1 MRKRYHAEIN
11 AEIKKLEENPQAF
24 YELVNQNVHSI
35 FEAAY
40 LERLNTI
47 YEKSKEARS
56 LQKRRMFIRLKK
68 FLIKERLL
76 TYHAEETSRLAAHV
90 AALPFKQLHLTEKWD
105 ESHRDQEH
113 PEIQQSVMWHLSKVV
128 GKASLA
134 PPEMIKSFLT
144 NPEVARSQ
152 TAFTF
157 DKKELE
163 NLRRDLLENPEKY
176 EELLLKEAEEDP
188 GLPTTDPGRLWESR
202 AARASDREYW
212 HRLVN
217 DGRAKQLDNWPMRVE
232 YHAYKDWA
240 DKIQA
245 KALDTLK
252 YTVTRLLLD
261 FEDDKEVGNTVVE
274 FTPEDKEPKRRSLNR
289 LLTLLNQNSPETTR
303 SEPKSLNKSM
313 LKNKNRTLN
322 EIKKDFHSLVDKDQD
337 LRKFLGTSSA
347 TEDNGLVSS
356 FRAELLQELFQ
367 LVEVVLIDSNDRNG
381 NPLSKDLLERR
392 LAETL
397 SPKNSNQDNSA

>member
-1 MRKRYHAEIN
+1 M
-11 AEIKKLEENPQAF
+11 
-24 YELVNQNVHSI
+24 
-35 FEAAY
+35 
-40 LERLNTI
+40 
-47 YEKSKEARS
+47 
-56 LQKRRMFIRLKK
+56 
-68 FLIKERLL
+68 
-76 TYHAEETSRLAAHV
+76 
-90 AALPFKQLHLTEKWD
+90 
-105 ESHRDQEH
+105 
-113 PEIQQSVMWHLSKVV
+113 
-128 GKASLA
+128 
-134 PPEMIKSFLT
+134 
-144 NPEVARSQ
+144 
-152 TAFTF
+152 
-157 DKKELE
+157 
-163 NLRRDLLENPEKY
+163 
-176 EELLLKEAEEDP
+176 
-188 GLPTTDPGRLWESR
+188 
-202 AARASDREYW
+202 
-212 HRLVN
+212 N

-289 LLTLLNQNSPETTR
+289 LLTLLSQNSPETTQ